1 MQMLKLAAAAA
12 ITTMGLGA
20 AAGAHPH
27 PDGED
32 GKKIHKV
39 IILEGAEADAK
50 LKLKEGERVR
60 ILRGDRSAMLAKCE
74 GEKVEVDEATDGEKK
89 KERTR
94 IVLCTKG
101 DADPAER
108 AAHLEKALERI
119 ASNESLSAEHRE
131 RMTTALREALE
142 EARAGQ

>member
-12 ITTMGLGA
+12 VATMGLGA
-20 AAGAHPH
+20 AAVAHPH

-39 IILEGAEADAK
+39 IVLEGADADAK
-50 LKLKEGERVR
+50 LKDGERFK
-60 ILRGDRSAMLAKCE
+60 LMRGDRAELLAKCD
-74 GEKVEVDEATDGEKK
+74 GEKIEVSEATDGEKK

-94 IVLCTKG
+94 IVMCTKS
-101 DADPAER
+101 DADPAAR
-108 AAHLEKALERI
+108 AAHLEKALERL
-119 ASNESLSAEHRE
+119 ASHESLSAEHRE